1 MGTAGAEGLGPAFIG
16 LDVKNAGEDEAIR
29 DEDSDAWH
37 NDIDAHNNENY
48 KLICEGVATGE
59 LKKGK
64 NVTHEVIDEVVSTE
78 GQIHE
83 VPCMGYASREAHHI
97 DSQQKK

>member
-48 KLICEGVATGE
+48 KLIDIGAGAGE
-59 LKKGK
+59 LHHRED
-64 NVTHEVIDEVVSTE
+64 VTEVVIDGVSITE
-78 GQIHE
+78 GQSQH
-83 VPCMGYASREAHHI
+83 ASRVSHGTRKCHHV
-97 DSQQKK
+97 